1 MNESVYGFRRGKQI
15 GLLVVFAF
23 MNVGVAH
30 IALSDHPFGVQ
41 DLNGMLRLFKLL
53 APYVAVAGFVMII
66 VVLVRM
72 LRGPV
77 RVSDAGVYNPLAFRR
92 ALRFVPWGEVA
103 EIVVEPQLSP
113 TRLHQLVLVLHDGRR
128 SSITPLELIVDPE
141 GLKRDVQDRFRG
153 FAARAVD

>member
-23 MNVGVAH
+23 MNVGVAY
-30 IALSDHPFGVQ
+30 IVLSDQPWE
-41 DLNGMLRLFKLL
+41 DLPGLLRLMKPL

>member
-23 MNVGVAH
+23 MNVGVAY
-30 IALSDHPFGVQ
+30 IVLSDQPWE
-41 DLNGMLRLFKLL
+41 DLPGLLRLMKPL
-53 APYVAVAGFVMII
+53 APYVAVAGFAMIV